1 MGSKVQQSR
10 QGGLA
15 LLSVLIVLLVLM
27 VISSLLLIGVTR
39 ELQMALAHEHQARA
53 LAAAEAGAT
62 VARAALLAYLGNVPG
77 ARAEFVGAIESVMP
91 TIAANDDPLRVFNY
105 LKVNGQGPLVH
116 NPVPN
121 RPCPFDPDQAP
132 FIEFHVNFSRDP
144 YLKLQLAPA
153 DNEVP
158 GGNGQRYRARVR
170 LYKLCGPNG
179 RSVEPAS
186 SFEYT
191 MYLRYEIIA
200 DGQSGAFT
208 SRVVRYARGTS
219 DDPVIVKVTKDSF
232 ARYALFTFR
241 HTGWRDQ
248 GDPGDSGQG
257 IGDVWFTSD
266 TVWYGPV
273 HTNEYFR
280 IYRNPRFYFG
290 EVSMAGATTLPC
302 PDPQAGGDPLN
313 YPSDRRPH
321 FFSSGRVD
329 ADAVPPDVPQFLDGA
344 VFKRGPAAGVPCI
357 ALPANVLAQARAA
370 FGGDPYRDD
379 PVTELELWDKLGFT
393 GRIGRQEWWRDDNG
407 DGRPELRL
415 YSDAGCQDPQPQ
427 YIRVPQVPA
436 DFYAR
441 PNDDLGGRVGFY
453 VHNDLQRLEMKVE
466 NGRQVFEFEL
476 PRSRLRDRLG
486 LGNDDPRYFKDAADR
501 CRNLDWD
508 LEREAQ
514 RRIVVRVNY
523 ATEETTVE
531 VLPPTPVWWYRDIVG
546 LPVDGNGRATFHAL
560 PVGLVYVGQAHREQE
575 CKLSWSSQCKGHVR
589 ELRGPGRPSPNADPV
604 SACQADPIWCA
615 VHTQTQFT
623 VFAQGD
629 VRITRD
635 LVYQSPPDPNDPN
648 SNPPNILGVYSH
660 ANDVVLW
667 DGSTGLEGTPNNVVL
682 HGVFMASGREGQTG
696 VVTARGYDTRP
707 PQGQARLLGGVI
719 QRYYG
724 PFGRF
729 SGSTGQ
735 LINGYFRDFRYDTR
749 LMRGFAPPFFP
760 TLGRWKPVPERA
772 GGAWRWCETVS
783 GTGGACLP

>member
-1 MGSKVQQSR
+1 MVSKVQGNR
-10 QGGLA
+10 EGGLA
-15 LLSVLIVLLVLM
+15 LLSVLVVLLVLM
-27 VISSLLLIGVTR
+27 VISSLLLVGVTR

-53 LAAAEAGAT
+53 LAAAETGAT

-77 ARAEFVGAIESVMP
+77 ARAQFVGAIESVMP
-91 TIAANDDPLRVFNY
+91 SVAANDDPLRVFNY
-105 LKVNGQGPLVH
+105 LRVNGQGPLVH

-121 RPCPFDPDQAP
+121 RPCPFSPDQAP

-153 DNEVP
+153 DNDVP
-158 GGNGQRYRARVR
+158 GGSGQRYRARVR
-170 LYKLCGPNG
+170 VYKLCGPNG

-200 DGQSGAFT
+200 EGQSGAFT
-208 SRVVRYARGTS
+208 SRVVRYARGTP

-248 GDPGDSGQG
+248 GDPGDPGQG

-290 EVSMAGATTLPC
+290 EVSMAGATSLPC
-302 PDPQAGGDPLN
+302 PDPEAGGDPLN

-321 FFSSGRVD
+321 FHSSGRVD

-344 VFKRGPAAGVPCI
+344 VFKRGPQAGVPCI

-379 PVTELELWDKLGFT
+379 PVTPEELFEKLGFI
-393 GRIGRQEWWRDDNG
+393 GRIGQQPWWRDSDG
-407 DGRPELRL
+407 DGLPELRVFRNNSC
-415 YSDAGCQDPQPQ
+415 SDNQQEWQ
-427 YIRVPQVPA
+427 EIQVPP

-441 PNDDLGGRVGFY
+441 PNDELGGRVGFY
-453 VHNDLQRLEMKVE
+453 VHNDLDLLSMRVE
-466 NGRQVFEFEL
+466 NGEQVFEF
-476 PRSRLRDRLG
+476 RLRSYDLQEELG
-486 LGNDDPRYFKDAADR
+486 LSGNRHFRDAGDT
-501 CRNLDWD
+501 CQNLS
-508 LEREAQ
+508 RQ
-514 RRIVVRVNY
+514 RGNSPVVVRVNY
-523 ATEETTVE
+523 TTATTRVE
-531 VLPPTPVWWYRDIVG
+531 VPSGLVWWYRDVLG
-546 LPVDGNGRATFHAL
+546 LPVDANGRATFNAV
-560 PVGLVYVGQAHREQE
+560 PVGLVYVGQAHREQQ
-575 CKLSWSSQCKGHVR
+575 CKSNWSSGCRGHVLD
-589 ELRGPGRPSPNADPV
+589 LRGPGRPGPSADPV
-604 SACQADPIWCA
+604 TACQSNPGWCA
-615 VHTQTQFT
+615 IHAQTQFT

-629 VRITRD
+629 VRITSD

-660 ANDVVLW
+660 ANDIVLW
-667 DGSTGLEGTPNNVVL
+667 DGSGGTQGTPNSVVL

-696 VVTARGYDTRP
+696 VVTARAYDTRP
-707 PQGQARLLGGVI
+707 AQGQARLLGGVI
-719 QRYYG
+719 QSYYG

-729 SGSTGQ
+729 NSSTGQ
-735 LINGYFRDFRYDTR
+735 LLHGYYRDFRYDTR
-749 LMRGFAPPFFP
+749 LMRGLAPPFFP

-772 GGAWRWCETVS
+772 GAAWRWCETVS

>member
-1 MGSKVQQSR
+1 MARKLRRNGEE
-10 QGGLA
+10 GLA
-15 LLSVLIVLLVLM
+15 LLSVLVVLLVLM

-53 LAAAEAGAT
+53 LAAAETGAT

-77 ARAEFVGAIESVMP
+77 ARAQFVGAIESVMP

-121 RPCPFDPDQAP
+121 RPCPFGPDEAP

-144 YLKLQLAPA
+144 YLKLQLTPA
-153 DNEVP
+153 DNDVP

-170 LYKLCGPNG
+170 LYKLCGPNE

-208 SRVVRYARGTS
+208 SRVVRYARGTP
-219 DDPVIVKVTKDSF
+219 DDPVIVKITKDSF

-248 GDPGDSGQG
+248 GNAGDQGQG

-290 EVSMAGATTLPC
+290 EVSMAGARSLPC
-302 PDPQAGGDPLN
+302 PDPEAGGDPLN
-313 YPSDRRPH
+313 YPSDPRPH
-321 FFSSGRVD
+321 FYSSGRVD

-344 VFKRGPAAGVPCI
+344 VFKRGPRAGVPCI

-379 PVTELELWDKLGFT
+379 PVTEAELFDKLALP
-393 GRIGRQEWWRDDNG
+393 R
-407 DGRPELRL
+407 ELRL
-415 YSDAGCQDPQPQ
+415 FTERVSENGRCQGDERTWG
-427 YIRVPQVPA
+427 IKVPP

-441 PNDDLGGRVGFY
+441 QNPELDDRVGFY
-453 VHNDLQRLEMKVE
+453 VHNSLRRLTMKVE
-466 NGRQVFEFEL
+466 RGEQVFEMEL
-476 PRSRLRDRLG
+476 DSYNLLRDVLR
-486 LGNDDPRYFKDAADR
+486 DPPGRHRYFQDSTGR
-501 CRNLDWD
+501 CWD
-508 LEREAQ
+508 LNSNWSGQ
-514 RRIVVRVNY
+514 VVVRVNY
-523 ATEETTVE
+523 TTGTTTVQ
-531 VLPPTPVWWYRDIVG
+531 VPSSLAWWYRDVLG
-546 LPVDGNGRATFHAL
+546 LPVDQNGMMTFNRL
-560 PVGLVYVGQAHREQE
+560 PVGLVYVGQADREQQ
-575 CKLSWSSQCKGHVR
+575 CKSNWDDDSCKGHVLD
-589 ELRGPGRPSPNADPV
+589 LRGPGRPSPSADPV
-604 SACQADPIWCA
+604 SACRADPSWCTI
-615 VHTQTQFT
+615 HTQTQFT

-629 VRITRD
+629 VRITSD

-667 DGSTGLEGTPNNVVL
+667 DGSRDPSGNTAPSTPNGVVL

-696 VVTARGYDTRP
+696 VVTARAYDSRP
-707 PQGQARLLGGVI
+707 AQGQARLLGGVI
-719 QRYYG
+719 QSYYG
-724 PFGRF
+724 PFGVF
-729 SGSTGQ
+729 DSQTGR
-735 LINGYFRDFRYDTR
+735 LRNGYYRDFRYDTR

-760 TLGRWKPVPERA
+760 TLGRWKPVPEKA
-772 GGAWRWCETVS
+772 GAAWRWCETVS
-783 GTGGACLP
+783 GTGGTCLP